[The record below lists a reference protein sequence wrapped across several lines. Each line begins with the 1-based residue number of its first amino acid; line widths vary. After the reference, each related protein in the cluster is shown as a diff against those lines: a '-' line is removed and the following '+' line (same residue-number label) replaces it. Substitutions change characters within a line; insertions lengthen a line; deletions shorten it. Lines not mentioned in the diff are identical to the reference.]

1 MKILLVN
8 PPWFDG
14 ERQGVRAGSR
24 WPHLKIPEEERYM
37 PYPFFLGYSSSL
49 LKINNFNVKCIDAIA
64 EHMSYEEF
72 KAEVKNYNPDI
83 ILSETSTPSVVHD
96 MALLKELKDEFKP
109 FVAKHLLFT
118 FSTIIIFFC
127 VILLSRFRYKTWCNV
142 LHHFLLMVGLF
153 TVLNAGFYGGE
164 LVHRFNLPAGIGN

>member
-1 MKILLVN
+1 MFFAKLHPLLVHFPIGLLVTGTLFELYGN
-8 PPWFDG
+8 FR
-14 ERQGVRAGSR
+14 EEKIVAQAGSFNIKLGF
-24 WPHLKIPEEERYM
+24 WCSIPVAVIG
-37 PYPFFLGYSSSL
+37 FFGLMSL
-49 LKINNFNVKCIDAIA
+49 
-64 EHMSYEEF
+64 
-72 KAEVKNYNPDI
+72 
-83 ILSETSTPSVVHD
+83 
-96 MALLKELKDEFKP
+96 ELKDEFKP

-164 LVHRFNLPAGIGN
+164 LVHRFNLPTGGGN

>member
-1 MKILLVN
+1 MFFAKLHPLLVHFPIGLLVTGTLFELYGN
-8 PPWFDG
+8 FRG
-14 ERQGVRAGSR
+14 EKIVAKAGSFNIKLGF
-24 WPHLKIPEEERYM
+24 WCSIPVAVVG
-37 PYPFFLGYSSSL
+37 FFGLMSL
-49 LKINNFNVKCIDAIA
+49 
-64 EHMSYEEF
+64 
-72 KAEVKNYNPDI
+72 
-83 ILSETSTPSVVHD
+83 
-96 MALLKELKDEFKP
+96 ELKDEFKP

-164 LVHRFNLPAGIGN
+164 LVHRFNLPAGTGN

>member
-1 MKILLVN
+1 MFFAKLHPLLVHFPIGLLVTGTLFELYGN
-8 PPWFDG
+8 FRG
-14 ERQGVRAGSR
+14 EKIVAKAGSFNIKLGF
-24 WPHLKIPEEERYM
+24 WCSIPVAVIG
-37 PYPFFLGYSSSL
+37 FFGLMSL
-49 LKINNFNVKCIDAIA
+49 
-64 EHMSYEEF
+64 
-72 KAEVKNYNPDI
+72 
-83 ILSETSTPSVVHD
+83 
-96 MALLKELKDEFKP
+96 ELKDEFKP

-164 LVHRFNLPAGIGN
+164 LVHRFNLPAGTGN